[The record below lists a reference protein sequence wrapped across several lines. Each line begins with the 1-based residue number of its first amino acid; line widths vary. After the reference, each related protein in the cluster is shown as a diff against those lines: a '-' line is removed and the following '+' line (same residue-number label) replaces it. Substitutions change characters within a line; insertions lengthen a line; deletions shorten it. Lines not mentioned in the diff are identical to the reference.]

1 LQSGDAPVDYDPER
15 NDFQKQAEEAESK
28 ARLTTDH
35 DLKRSWK
42 DHASGWRFMA
52 ETLELMKTR

>member
-1 LQSGDAPVDYDPER
+1 MEHDPEQ
-15 NDFQKQAEEAESK
+15 NDFRKQAAEAESK
-28 ARLTTDH
+28 AQLTTDP

-52 ETLELMKTR
+52 ETLELMKTG

>member
-1 LQSGDAPVDYDPER
+1 VDYDPER